1 MWQRRYYPTIEK
13 EEADKMIDNRPGAR
27 LLSMMREFES
37 RLEELSYLAP
47 GNTAQENSKAL
58 KELGDDVFPKLEKL
72 MIEVRE

>member
-1 MWQRRYYPTIEK
+1 
-13 EEADKMIDNRPGAR
+13 MIDNRPGAR